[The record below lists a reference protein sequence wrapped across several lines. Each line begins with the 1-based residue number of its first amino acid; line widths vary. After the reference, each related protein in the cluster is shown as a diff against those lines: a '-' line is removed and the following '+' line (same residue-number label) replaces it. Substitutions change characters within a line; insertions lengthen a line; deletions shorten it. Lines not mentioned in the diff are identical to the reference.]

1 MEHERDL
8 QMDLGLKNKIALV
21 LASSKGLGLA
31 CAKIFYKEGASVVI
45 CSRSEGNLKAAKQRI
60 ESEVKISK
68 ERGNSIYPI
77 VADLM
82 SQDQINNLVEKV
94 VNEFGRIDILV
105 HNAGGPPS
113 GPIDKISPE
122 EWTDSIDLNLRSF
135 IRITRLVIPLMK
147 KQNYGRIIAIT
158 SVSAKQPLENLVLSN
173 TTRLG
178 VVGFAKTIANEHAKD
193 NILVNVVCPGP
204 NLTDRM
210 KELINK
216 TVNDTGKS
224 EAEVKK
230 SWTDQIPLGR
240 LGKPEELANLVVFL
254 ASEKASYITG
264 TVIQV
269 DGGFVKG
276 PF

>member
-1 MEHERDL
+1 MN
-8 QMDLGLKNKIALV
+8 LKLEQKVALV

-31 CAKIFYKEGASVVI
+31 CAKGLFEEGARVVI
-45 CSRSEGNLKAAKQRI
+45 CSRSKENLTNAKNLIEKSPSLVKGNKVTSIVSDLSQEDQLK
-60 ESEVKISK
+60 
-68 ERGNSIYPI
+68 
-77 VADLM
+77 D
-82 SQDQINNLVEKV
+82 LVEKV
-94 VNEFGRIDILV
+94 MNEFGRLDILV

-113 GPIDKISPE
+113 GPIYKITKDDWSK
-122 EWTDSIDLNLRSF
+122 SIDSNLLSF
-135 IRITRLVIPLMK
+135 VKLAYLIVPIMQ
-147 KQNYGRIIAIT
+147 KQRYGRIIAIT
-158 SVSAKQPLENLVLSN
+158 SVSIKQPLENLVLSN

-178 VVGFAKTIANEHAKD
+178 VAGFAKTLANEYAKD

-210 KELINK
+210 KELIDK
-216 TVNDTGKS
+216 AVKDTGKS
-224 EAEVKK
+224 REEVERA
-230 SWTDQIPLGR
+230 WTNQIPMGR

-269 DGGFVKG
+269 DGGFVKA